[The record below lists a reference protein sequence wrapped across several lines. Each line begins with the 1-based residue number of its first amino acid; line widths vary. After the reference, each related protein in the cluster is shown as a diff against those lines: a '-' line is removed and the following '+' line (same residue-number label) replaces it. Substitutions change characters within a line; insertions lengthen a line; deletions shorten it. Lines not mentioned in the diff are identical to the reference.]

1 MIELRH
7 VRKEYEQ
14 TTPLADVS
22 VTINDGDEIAIIG
35 PSGTGKSEPQE

>member
-14 TTPLADVS
+14 TTPLADVN
-22 VTINDGDEIAIIG
+22 VTINDGDVIAIIG